1 MGKISMVDISGG
13 ESKEIK
19 DLKINI
25 NITKGFLNF
34 VKKIDSLPNMDKTP
48 YAETRSFYQA
58 VSKDRDLN
66 SLEKQLE
73 DFFGPPIKPAGKPI
87 PMMLRNN
94 PSVKYLNGLREEQTL
109 FIRKVKQGL
118 YYGALW
124 PWQRK
129 ENNITVHLG
138 FCSHKMSK
146 QEYNRI
152 EKLAK
157 IKVLNERIFKELD
170 SSMKSQVQGISLASF
185 LQMAEMEKTTCTL
198 KIQTDNDVGYLHLLN
213 GALVSAETGKF
224 KNKEAA
230 FRIISWDETVINLE
244 KASNKKKNEIN
255 LPIIDIL
262 KEGLTIREKGEH
274 TTTQEAQIDSS
285 GAEKIQ
291 PDESERIDAAKKL
304 KEKRFLPMAVSVLVT
319 LIIISLGT
327 IIFLRMRES
336 KPIKDE
342 YKSVLLNVENQQE
355 LEEKV
360 KILQNFV
367 KSHSQNK
374 FTAKAEEKI
383 KEIHNFIF
391 QSTMDDADKLR
402 INNDYE
408 KAAAVYTKYLKKYP
422 TGNYSSLIRQK
433 IAEISLVID
442 NRDYDELLKLSQDNN
457 IERIYSYVQYL
468 EKHPKGQHLDEVEQ
482 LVLDM
487 AEEYYTFFSKEI
499 NICENQENWEKCFQ
513 LCSTYINIYPK
524 YKRTDEISSLRDSFL
539 NKLRDKRKLA
549 KLIKNA
555 EQKGTDYKAARLI
568 YLDYLK
574 SHPDT
579 TLKDKIIYELARL
592 KEQAKLARIQN
603 ETKKIVVLLKD
614 TDRRFAD
621 NQNGTVTD
629 TKTGLMWCIVDSM
642 LELQGCLN
650 YESAVKYVKDLKTGG
665 HQDWRLPT
673 ENELAGIYKN
683 EPFFPPRKAEWYWTS
698 KTYLRYSDGWQKM
711 VHIVSTKR
719 EPDWA
724 KEQIDSRECGAVHAV
739 RP

>member
-1 MGKISMVDISGG
+1 M
-13 ESKEIK
+13 
-19 DLKINI
+19 
-25 NITKGFLNF
+25 
-34 VKKIDSLPNMDKTP
+34 
-48 YAETRSFYQA
+48 
-58 VSKDRDLN
+58 
-66 SLEKQLE
+66 EKQLE
-73 DFFGPPIKPAGKPI
+73 DFFGPPIKPAGQSV

-118 YYGALW
+118 YYGALL
-124 PWQRK
+124 PWKRK
-129 ENNITVHLG
+129 EKNITVHLG

-170 SSMKSQVQGISLASF
+170 SSMNSQVQGISLASF

-213 GALVSAETGKF
+213 GTLISAETGQL
-224 KNKEAA
+224 KNKEAV

-255 LPIIDIL
+255 LPLIDIL
-262 KEGLTIREKGEH
+262 KKGLAIREKGEL
-274 TTTQEAQIDSS
+274 TTTQETQEISS
-285 GAEKIQ
+285 GTEKIQ
-291 PDESERIDAAKKL
+291 PDEKEPIDAAKKL
-304 KEKRFLPMAVSVLVT
+304 KKKRFLPIAVPVLVT
-319 LIIISLGT
+319 LIIISLGA
-327 IIFLRMRES
+327 IIFLRTRDS

-342 YKSVLLNVENQQE
+342 YKRALLNVGNQQE
-355 LEEKV
+355 LGEKL

-383 KEIHNFIF
+383 KEIQNLIY
-391 QSTMDDADKLR
+391 QTTMDDADKLR

-408 KAAAVYTKYLKKYP
+408 KAAAVYTEYLKKYP

-433 IAEISLVID
+433 SAEISLVID
-442 NRDYDELLKLSQDNN
+442 KRDYDELLKLSQDNN
-457 IERIYSYVQYL
+457 IERIYSYAQYL

-487 AEEYYTFFSKEI
+487 AEEYYMFFSKEI

-524 YKRTDEISSLRDSFL
+524 YKRTDEISSLRDSFH
-539 NKLRDKRKLA
+539 NKLRDKRTLA

-568 YLDYLK
+568 YLDYMK
-574 SHPDT
+574 SHPDS
-579 TLKDKIIYELARL
+579 TLKDKIIYELAKL
-592 KEQAKLARIQN
+592 KEQARLARMQN
-603 ETKKIVVLLKD
+603 ETEKIVALLKN
-614 TDRRFAD
+614 TDGRFAD
-621 NQNGTVTD
+621 NQDGTVTD
-629 TKTGLMWCIVDSM
+629 KKTGLMWCIVDSL
-642 LELQGCLN
+642 LEIQGCLN

-673 ENELAGIYKN
+673 ESELAGIYKN
-683 EPFFPPRKAEWYWTS
+683 EPFFPLRKAEWYWTS

-719 EPDWA
+719 ETDWV

>member
-1 MGKISMVDISGG
+1 MVDISGG

-19 DLKINI
+19 DLKISI
-25 NITKGFLNF
+25 NITKGFLNL

-48 YAETRSFYQA
+48 YAETRSYYQA

-73 DFFGPPIKPAGKPI
+73 DFFGPAIKPAGKPI

-109 FIRKVKQGL
+109 FIRKLKQGL

-124 PWQRK
+124 PWQKK
-129 ENNITVHLG
+129 EGNITVHLG

-170 SSMKSQVQGISLASF
+170 SSIGSQVQGLSLAAF

-213 GALVSAETGKF
+213 GVLISAETGQL
-224 KNKEAA
+224 KNKGAA

-244 KASNKKKNEIN
+244 KASNKKENEIN
-255 LPIIDIL
+255 LPLIDIL
-262 KEGLTIREKGEH
+262 KAGLTIREKGEPA
-274 TTTQEAQIDSS
+274 TTQEAQKDSFR
-285 GAEKIQ
+285 AEKTP
-291 PDESERIDAAKKL
+291 PDEK
-304 KEKRFLPMAVSVLVT
+304 KRFMPMAVSVLVT

-327 IIFLRMRES
+327 IIFMRMREPKS
-336 KPIKDE
+336 IKDE
-342 YKSVLLNVENQQE
+342 YKKVLLNVENQQE

-367 KSHSQNK
+367 NSHSQNK
-374 FTAKAEEKI
+374 FAANAEEKI
-383 KEIHNFIF
+383 KEIHNLFF
-391 QSTMDDADKLR
+391 QTTMDEADKLL

-408 KAAAVYTKYLKKYP
+408 KAAAVYTEYLTKYP
-422 TGNYSSLIRQK
+422 AGIHASLIKQK

-457 IERIYSYVQYL
+457 IERVYSYVQYL
-468 EKHPKGQHLDEVEQ
+468 KKHPKGQHIDEVEQ

-539 NKLRDKRKLA
+539 NKLRDKRTLT

-568 YLDYLK
+568 YLNYLK
-574 SHPDT
+574 SHPDS
-579 TLKDKIIYELARL
+579 TLKDQIRYELARL
-592 KEQAKLARIQN
+592 KEQAKLARIKN
-603 ETKKIVVLLKD
+603 ETEKIVALLKE
-614 TDRRFAD
+614 TGGRFVD
-621 NQNGTVTD
+621 NKDGTVTD
-629 TKTGLMWCIVDSM
+629 TKTGLMWCIVDSL
-642 LELQGCLN
+642 LELQGCLDHD
-650 YESAVKYVKDLKTGG
+650 SAVKYVKDLKTGG
-665 HQDWRLPT
+665 HQDWRLPS
-673 ENELAGIYKN
+673 EIELASIYKN
-683 EPFFPPRKAEWYWTS
+683 EPFFPQRQADWYWTS
-698 KTYLRYSDGWQKM
+698 RTYARYSDGWQKM

-719 EPDWA
+719 EADWA
-724 KEQIDSRECGAVHAV
+724 KEKIDSRECGAVHAV